1 MKILIYVVIVAILI
15 VGCTTKKKAKKEA
28 TTLPNFDAMWDYQN
42 PQETETKFIELMPIA
57 KESGDTSY
65 YIELLTQ
72 IARTQGLQGKFEEAH
87 ATLDTTLSLLS
98 DELKQAKVR
107 YLLERGRVFNSSGNP
122 EKSKPLFIEAFE
134 IAKVNKLDLYA
145 IDAAHMMG
153 IVEHPEKQLE
163 WSLKALEITEKT
175 IDKKAK
181 RWLGPL
187 YNNIGWTYNDLKE
200 YDKALTLFEK
210 GLKWREEIN
219 DEQGIRIQ
227 TWNIARTYR
236 SLGKI
241 AEALEMQRALEKEY
255 EEKGIEQDGYVFE
268 EIGECL
274 LLLNK
279 NEEAKPYFAKAY
291 EYLSKDNWLVDNE
304 SERLERLKELS
315 E

>member
-1 MKILIYVVIVAILI
+1 MW
-15 VGCTTKKKAKKEA
+15 
-28 TTLPNFDAMWDYQN
+28 NFQN
-42 PQETETKFIELMPIA
+42 PQETETKFKELLPMA

-72 IARTQGLQGKFEEAH
+72 IARTQGLQEKFEEAH
-87 ATLDTTLSLLS
+87 TTLDTALSLLS

-107 YLLERGRVFNSSGNP
+107 YLLERGRVLNSSGNP

-153 IVEHPEKQLE
+153 IVVPPEKQLE

-175 IDKKAK
+175 TDKKAK
-181 RWLGPL
+181 RWLDPL
-187 YNNIGWTYNDLKE
+187 YNNIGWTYHDLKE
-200 YDKALTLFEK
+200 YDKALALFEK
-210 GLKWREEIN
+210 GLKWREEIT
-219 DEQGIRIQ
+219 DEQGMRIQ

-241 AEALEMQRALEKEY
+241 EKALEMQKALEKEY

-279 NEEAKPYFAKAY
+279 NDESKPYFAKAY
-291 EYLSKDNWLVDNE
+291 EYLSKDNWLVDNQP
-304 SERLERLKELS
+304 ERLERLKELS

>member
-1 MKILIYVVIVAILI
+1 
-15 VGCTTKKKAKKEA
+15 
-28 TTLPNFDAMWDYQN
+28 MWNYQN
-42 PQETETKFIELMPIA
+42 PQETETKFKELLPMA
-57 KESGDTSY
+57 KKSGDTSY
-65 YIELLTQ
+65 FIELLTQ

-87 ATLDTTLSLLS
+87 TTLDTALNLLT

-107 YLLERGRVFNSSGNP
+107 YLLERGRVYNSSGNP
-122 EKSKPLFIEAFE
+122 EKAKPFFIEAFE

-153 IVEHPEKQLE
+153 IVEPPENQLD

-175 IDKKAK
+175 TDKRAK
-181 RWLGPL
+181 GWLGPL
-187 YNNIGWTYNDLKE
+187 YNNIGWTYHDLKE
-200 YDKALTLFEK
+200 YDKALALFEK
-210 GLKWREEIN
+210 GLKWCEEIN
-219 DEQGIRIQ
+219 DEQGMRIQ

-236 SLGKI
+236 SLGKV
-241 AEALEMQRALEKEY
+241 EKALEKQKALEKEY

-291 EYLSKDNWLVDNE
+291 EYLSRDKWLVDNE
-304 SERLERLKELS
+304 PERLERLKKVS
-315 E
+315 K